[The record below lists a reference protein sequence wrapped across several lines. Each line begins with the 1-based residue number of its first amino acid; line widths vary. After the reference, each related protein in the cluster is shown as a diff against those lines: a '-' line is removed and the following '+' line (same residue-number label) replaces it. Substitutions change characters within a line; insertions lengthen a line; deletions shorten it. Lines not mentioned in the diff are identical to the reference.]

1 MEIIIEKLVYGGAG
15 LGRNEAGKAVFVP
28 YVLPGEKVKVETVQE
43 KKGHI
48 QAALVEV
55 LEPSEKR
62 ILPFCKHF
70 TQCGGCAYQHM
81 NYADPLLAKE
91 NIIKETLAR
100 TCKLDEFPV
109 KPMIPSP
116 KEQYYRNHVQFHVD
130 PDGKTGF
137 LKSGS
142 HELIPIEE
150 CYLPEEDLFV
160 LHNTLNFEDASGLN
174 WIDFRSGEADDLV
187 YFHGEELPPEL
198 EVDFPINMLFENE
211 GIPMI
216 LSGDEHVIKTIKGRN
231 FKVSADAFF
240 QTNDAQTERMVEEVL
255 TAIKP
260 ESGGILLD
268 VYCGVGLFSAFA
280 APMFE
285 QVIGIEIA
293 PLACEDFA
301 VNLDEFDNVS
311 LYEGKA
317 EEVLPALDAPGD
329 VMIVDPPRS
338 GIDRFALDAII
349 EKQTGT
355 IVYVSCDL
363 STLARDLNKFL
374 EAGYQMKSF
383 QPIDMF
389 PHTQHIESI
398 VVLTK

>member
-1 MEIIIEKLVYGGAG
+1 MEITIEKLVYGGAG
-15 LGRNEAGKAVFVP
+15 LGHTKEGKAVFVP
-28 YVLPGEKVKVETVQE
+28 YVLPDEVVNVNIVEE

-48 QAALVEV
+48 LAELLEV
-55 LEPSEKR
+55 ISPSEKR
-62 ILPFCKHF
+62 MAPFCKHYML
-70 TQCGGCAYQHM
+70 CGGCAYQHM
-81 NYADPLLAKE
+81 SYADQLLTKE
-91 NIIKETLAR
+91 TIIKETLAR
-100 TCKLDEFPV
+100 TCNLSDFPIN
-109 KPMIPSP
+109 PMIPSP
-116 KEQYYRNHVQFHVD
+116 KGQFYRNHVQFHVD

-150 CYLPEEDLFV
+150 CYLPEENLLTLRD
-160 LHNTLNFEDASGLN
+160 TLNFEDASGLN

-211 GIPMI
+211 GVPMI
-216 LSGDEHVIKTIKGRN
+216 LSGDEHVVKSIKGRD

-240 QTNDAQTERMVEEVL
+240 QTNDSQTERMVDEVL
-255 TAIKP
+255 NAIKP
-260 ESGGILLD
+260 ASGGVLLD

-280 APMFE
+280 AHMFD

-301 VNLDEFDNVS
+301 VNLDDFENVS

-317 EEVLPALDAPGD
+317 EEVLPVLDVPVD

-349 EKQTGT
+349 EKQPET

-363 STLARDLNKFL
+363 STLARDLNKL
-374 EAGYQMKSF
+374 LKNGYQLKSF

-398 VVLTK
+398 VVLQK